1 MVTMEE
7 RTSKL
12 EGAYEQ
18 VDERLGDIRVEMRGL
33 RSDVNR
39 RIGGV
44 EGRIEGVEGRIEGLR
59 GEMNG
64 RIDET
69 NSAIEGVRTEL
80 NGRIESLQT
89 ETGNRMNVIETR
101 LTAIFI
107 GMMAVGGGIL
117 AALIG
122 VIVTLWLNL

>member
-39 RIGGV
+39 RI
-44 EGRIEGVEGRIEGLR
+44 EGVEGRIEGLR

-69 NSAIEGVRTEL
+69 NRAIEGVRTEL